1 MERPVNGPLKDP
13 DLKRLGRFLEETC
26 VPVSGLS
33 LELLDGHYFAL
44 TIGPEWVMPSTW
56 IPMG

>member
-1 MERPVNGPLKDP
+1 MGMCGGPLKDP

-26 VPVSGLS
+26 VPESGLS
-33 LELLDGHYFAL
+33 LESLDVLYYAL
-44 TIGPEWVMPSTW
+44 AIGPELVMPSTW